1 MAKLGGKLL
10 AFAAIAGAVAAG
22 VSYALQYKSFHKE
35 LEEDFHEFEDDFDDL
50 DSDESGT
57 PAKRNYVNITPK
69 STPEE
74 DAELMAKVERAVD
87 GAAANRPQN
96 AAM

>member
-35 LEEDFHEFEDDFDDL
+35 LEE
-50 DSDESGT
+50 
-57 PAKRNYVNITPK
+57 ITGVTVSPLK
-69 STPEE
+69 AS
-74 DAELMAKVERAVD
+74 
-87 GAAANRPQN
+87 
-96 AAM
+96 